1 MVFQT
6 FAIFPWLNVYQNIAF
21 GLQAQDLPPQVV
33 EAQTLKMLDLVG
45 LTPYRDAYPRELSGG
60 MRQRVG
66 FARALAV
73 EPMLLLL
80 DEPFSALDVYTGEHL
95 RSDLLRIWSTRQIKT
110 RSIVLV
116 THSVEEAVMMSDRIL
131 LLGAGTLDGCYHITQ
146 RREARTREDAAA
158 DGQNQ
163 RDAQPADRRR
173 ALSAAR
179 LAGRNPANL
188 TTCLSRVTPPRVAHD
203 KRIIHRVIIMHFIHT
218 LLTLLTASVL
228 GAAIG
233 YERQF
238 RQRTAGLRTN
248 TLVATS
254 AAIFVHLAMTI
265 DGSGG
270 AVRVISYVVSGVGFL
285 GAGAIMKEGM
295 NIRGLNTAATLWGS
309 AAVGACAGCGLYGD
323 ALAATLFVLAANT
336 LLRPLVNMVNKQ
348 PFNDVN
354 GESTYQICVIAFEH
368 EQREALA
375 KFKQVL
381 QGENCFISHLD
392 IEPFGD
398 DDVEIT
404 ATLMPASVT
413 TPVLDQTINKLLN
426 DSMMKQAYYSRI
438 AGSG

>member
-1 MVFQT
+1 MLSGLIAPDLGTVMLGIKVSGPNPQINMVFQT

-179 LAGRNPANL
+179 PAGRNPANL

-218 LLTLLTASVL
+218 LLTLLTASVP
-228 GAAIG
+228 APPS
-233 YERQF
+233 
-238 RQRTAGLRTN
+238 
-248 TLVATS
+248 ATKDSS
-254 AAIFVHLAMTI
+254 A
-265 DGSGG
+265 
-270 AVRVISYVVSGVGFL
+270 
-285 GAGAIMKEGM
+285 
-295 NIRGLNTAATLWGS
+295 S
-309 AAVGACAGCGLYGD
+309 APPGCAP
-323 ALAATLFVLAANT
+323 T
-336 LLRPLVNMVNKQ
+336 RWWP
-348 PFNDVN
+348 
-354 GESTYQICVIAFEH
+354 
-368 EQREALA
+368 
-375 KFKQVL
+375 
-381 QGENCFISHLD
+381 
-392 IEPFGD
+392 
-398 DDVEIT
+398 
-404 ATLMPASVT
+404 PARRSSSIW
-413 TPVLDQTINKLLN
+413 P
-426 DSMMKQAYYSRI
+426 
-438 AGSG
+438 